1 MDPKELFE
9 MGEELPV
16 DNGDLQPADVIDI
29 EAIEDNAKKIAA
41 KLVNKIKKIYFTNS
55 DLKDDGYAQ
64 TIVDRAIDSIA
75 ILEKMLIC
83 NNNLQDKLMINC
95 CLNSGNNGLFM
106 SLARIQDEI
115 IDIQKQITKEL
126 TDLHQDLN
134 DIKNADIEDDEDDN
148 TKEIETKTA
157 FRGGKDFLK
166 SMIDDE

>member
-64 TIVDRAIDSIA
+64 TIVDRAIIV
-75 ILEKMLIC
+75 
-83 NNNLQDKLMINC
+83 LQ
-95 CLNSGNNGLFM
+95 F
-106 SLARIQDEI
+106 
-115 IDIQKQITKEL
+115 
-126 TDLHQDLN
+126 
-134 DIKNADIEDDEDDN
+134 
-148 TKEIETKTA
+148 
-157 FRGGKDFLK
+157 
-166 SMIDDE
+166 